1 MAVNGFRKLPSL
13 ASAARSVLPTRRPAA
28 RAGHTASAEGKVAG
42 TGQLKRVSV
51 EGNIAVGKST
61 FARLLQDAAR
71 GWEVVPEPVS
81 KWQNVVADDAQFD
94 GLGAQSP
101 VSNLLQLMY
110 EDPARWAYTFQTFS
124 CTSRLSTQ
132 LRPPPPGRSPPVRV
146 YERSVYSDRYIFA
159 LTMFELGFINAAEW
173 AVYQNWHS
181 FLVEQFGPRVQLE
194 GIIYLRAPPEICMKR
209 LHKRGRKEEKD
220 IDLAYLQKL
229 HAQHEKWLKDRKTR
243 VHFEHLKRVPVLV
256 LDAGLAF
263 DRDAEVQRR
272 FIEQSLYI
280 RRMSGAPELEPRPA
294 AECGASW
301 LCSSSPVDRPL
312 LMSAAGNTSSLA
324 QQRAGGTLSSTA
336 EFITKTCPPSRVTRK
351 MRSF

>member
-272 FIEQSLYI
+272 FIEQVGSGEDAASI
-280 RRMSGAPELEPRPA
+280 RHTCKVAQDAAPNSHQTTR
-294 AECGASW
+294 
-301 LCSSSPVDRPL
+301 R
-312 LMSAAGNTSSLA
+312 TT
-324 QQRAGGTLSSTA
+324 GTLYRCRGFSYSYH
-336 EFITKTCPPSRVTRK
+336 SRVVFVHKIYDKKNIFVSEPFQRDEDET
-351 MRSF
+351 